1 MVINKNYRRLYQ
13 IEDEF
18 TPKPKLISVDVAQ
31 FPEKQMDETMHSPIE
46 KEFIDKTLQRSE
58 SVGKRE
64 LK

>member
-31 FPEKQMDETMHSPIE
+31 FPEKQEDEPSSPI
-46 KEFIDKTLQRSE
+46 E
-58 SVGKRE
+58 SVGKKQLVDYIDKTYE
-64 LK
+64 